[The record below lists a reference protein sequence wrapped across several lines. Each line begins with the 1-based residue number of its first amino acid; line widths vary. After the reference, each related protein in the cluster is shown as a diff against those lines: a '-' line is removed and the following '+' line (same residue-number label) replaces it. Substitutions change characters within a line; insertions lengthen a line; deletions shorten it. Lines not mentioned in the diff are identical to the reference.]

1 MKNTL
6 TTLAALSILSISSTS
21 ILAKPGPRGF
31 NQGVSSSP
39 AQRVLNGDASDFGAL
54 QDKFTAYQRLTNGG
68 AKYYDKSDGE
78 LRKEHVTIYEKI
90 QHVTLEDRLTEE
102 EAREA
107 IDELLTIGELHLAS
121 PDTAEASQKL
131 EALKQDIRSKT
142 EEKVPADALTPRL
155 NRMQFHIEEAIR
167 FGEENGDL
175 STGELSSIRR
185 KLDSLE
191 SDEDSAKSDD
201 EISDREREKLIE
213 EAREIWRETL
223 EEFD

>member
-6 TTLAALSILSISSTS
+6 NTIAVLSILSISSTS
-21 ILAKPGPRGF
+21 LLAKPGHKGLKRG
-31 NQGVSSSP
+31 SSNGP
-39 AQRVLNGDASDFGAL
+39 AERVLNGDASDFGAL
-54 QDKFTAYQRLTNGG
+54 RDKFSAYQRLTNGG
-68 AKYYDKSDGE
+68 AKYYDKGESE
-78 LRKEHVTIYEKI
+78 LRREHVSIYEKI
-90 QHVTLEDRLTEE
+90 QHVTVEDRLTEQ

-155 NRMQFHIEEAIR
+155 NRIQFHIEEAIR
-167 FGEENGDL
+167 FGESGEYL

-191 SDEDSAKSDD
+191 SKEDGDKEDD
-201 EISDREREKLIE
+201 VISDRERENLIE
-213 EAREIWRETL
+213 KAREIWRDTL
-223 EEFD
+223 EDFD